1 MNKKKLL
8 WKEKNLD
15 DLNSEWIE
23 AKVPCLGWTYII
35 DESPKDKHF
44 MCSILLTEQI
54 CEEIYL
60 TKAHFSDLNKAKK
73 FCENH
78 LTKTYIKLQKYFDK

>member
-1 MNKKKLL
+1 
-8 WKEKNLD
+8 
-15 DLNSEWIE
+15 
-23 AKVPCLGWTYII
+23 
-35 DESPKDKHF
+35 

-54 CEEIYL
+54 CEEVYL
-60 TKAHFSDLNKAKK
+60 TKKHFSDLNKAKK